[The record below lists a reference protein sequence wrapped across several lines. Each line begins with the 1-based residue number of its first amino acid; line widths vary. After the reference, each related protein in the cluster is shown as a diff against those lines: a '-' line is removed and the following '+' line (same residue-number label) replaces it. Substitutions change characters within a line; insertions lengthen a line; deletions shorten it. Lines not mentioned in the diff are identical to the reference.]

1 MLRRLFDLTPAV
13 RYGKSLAITLT
24 MLTLAASG
32 ASAQSSTVPSAPR
45 PNGSPDVD
53 TSVPPA
59 DDAPVPDLPAEG
71 NAPAAEEPAPA
82 SNAGQAPQS
91 GGRPL
96 EPDETYPDR
105 LDVDIGGGLILLYVQ
120 PLRKGYDNTFEVFE
134 GRLRL
139 DAKYGRFL
147 VHVTP
152 RFRNTKERDFFPGIS
167 WVEEG
172 YIGALFGPTIVKVG
186 KVYRQFGR
194 FWDNS
199 FIGNLQ
205 YDGLKL
211 DMNHGVSFEGTLG
224 KNERLGLG
232 FALQYFIVD
241 GTTNYSLPERDT
253 VAIPGGRRRNQVVGR
268 VEPFYQLNDTITVK
282 LGLSGEYFEAHLP
295 DPTGKQDV
303 ARFAVDTT
311 LTAKGLSVWA
321 EYTKQLGRHVTAFP
335 IPAIP
340 ATPTT
345 PAVPGRS
352 SDDVNYYL
360 VGGEYTYGM
369 FTGRFNFSLSDYAE
383 VDVKE
388 VRYVP
393 GASVTFNPHFMALV
407 EYQRVQ
413 LKLPGKDL
421 LSDSTLYV
429 TLHAKF

>member
-1 MLRRLFDLTPAV
+1 MPTKHLNLIPAV
-13 RYGKSLAITLT
+13 PHRYAVA
-24 MLTLAASG
+24 AASIWLALIAAN
-32 ASAQSSTVPSAPR
+32 ASAQAPVPSSPR
-45 PNGSPDVD
+45 PDGAADVS

-59 DDAPVPDLPAEG
+59 DDAPVQDLPVEPTA
-71 NAPAAEEPAPA
+71 APAQPPVRDP
-82 SNAGQAPQS
+82 NAGQAPQS

-96 EPDETYPDR
+96 APIQRYKDE
-105 LDVDIGGGLILLYVQ
+105 LEVDIGGGLILLYVQ
-120 PLRKGYDNTFEVFE
+120 PLRKGYDNLYEVFE

-139 DAKYGRFL
+139 DARYGRFL

-172 YIGALFGPTIVKVG
+172 YIGVEFGPAIVKTG

-211 DMNHGVSFEGTLG
+211 DMNHGISLEGILG
-224 KNERLGLG
+224 KKERAGLG
-232 FALQYFIVD
+232 FALQYFIID
-241 GTTNYSLPERDT
+241 GTTNYSLPGRDT
-253 VAIPGGRRRNQVVGR
+253 VAIPGARRRNQIVGR
-268 VEPFYQLNDTITVK
+268 VEPFYQLTDTINVK

-303 ARFAVDTT
+303 TRFAVDTT
-311 LTAKGLSVWA
+311 LTAGGFSFWA

-335 IPAIP
+335 ILP
-340 ATPTT
+340 T
-345 PAVPGRS
+345 PAVGAVPARPGRS
-352 SDDVNYYL
+352 SDNNNYYL
-360 VGGEYTYGM
+360 VGGEYTYSLL
-369 FTGRFNFSLSDYAE
+369 TARFNFSLSDYTE

-388 VRYVP
+388 LRYVP
-393 GASVTFNPHFMALV
+393 GLSVTLNAHFMALL
-407 EYQRVQ
+407 EYQRVKSQ
-413 LKLPGKDL
+413 LPGRDRL
-421 LSDSTLYV
+421 DDSSLYV